1 MGVQDRPQCYFDV
14 EINREPGEKGRG
26 KTTGKKLCYKGSTFH
41 RIVKNFMIQGGDFI
55 EGNGRGG
62 ESIYGGYF
70 EDYTNEKRAH
80 LAVSAVLSDQKPA
93 ITKSGR
99 KIKGRGTMRYHTP
112 PRSRSRSQSQDDDGD
127 EDEKSSETPPHW
139 KEEMQRTKI
148 YHPPSGEKWSKGDKL
163 NDHYSSR
170 WEGKNASPWS
180 RSRSHDYCSDHSTE
194 RSSQNRSHKKEKK
207 RAKHRKKSKKQ
218 KHSKKLKIPKTK
230 PKTDSTP
237 HKTESSRSSSRK
249 SKLSIK
255 RERRSRSCTIS
266 SRRSSR
272 RDWSSSDKIRRSSPL
287 SRNSSSYSRSKSRSI
302 SYSRS
307 RSRSRTRSRSLSR
320 SRSRS
325 ISRTRKRT
333 PSRSPGNTRSNENNK
348 SQVDPRRQNI
358 QTNENVLPNAVSESV
373 PALPMSDSPP
383 PSRWKPGQKPW
394 KPSYVNVQEIKA
406 KTPALLAQSSYTVK
420 NSKENSRS
428 SSYHDRH
435 RHSDSE
441 RSVYSSDRSY
451 NYKRRSRTRS
461 SRSRS
466 YRRSYSRSR
475 SRGRYSSRSRT
486 PVKYHSRSSSYSSY
500 DSYNYKTRAKSNSR
514 ERGVKHNNAIQESSP
529 EATFGDRYLDNR
541 KELKGEKENHRLY
554 SSEYSTDSE
563 KSNVE
568 KNKKHDAVS
577 KKQNNKSHSQSEADS
592 IKTSEPK
599 QKKHNTGSF
608 REDQKSKSGWDSDS
622 DNSKKEPG
630 VEDGSSEFQQLE
642 SGRTDEKTSPG
653 VEDRSSEFQLLE
665 SGRTDEKTSSRKA
678 FLSSKWDSEDHSETE
693 EKKINRGSA
702 YSSKEEGEA
711 SSGSD
716 SEGGNS
722 KSSKMSTRLACL
734 SPANSETDLKKT
746 SKKQT
751 SIAAESSV
759 LSSGSEKVMPKK
771 KAKRKRKH
779 KKRSS
784 TKAGSRRGKT
794 KSKGKK
800 SKKKKQKPKETFH
813 WQPPLEFGEEE
824 EEERPKENVTVKQ
837 VVKEGLLKVIGETA
851 VKHKESKSSDVETHK
866 TPKENIQSGAASQ
879 RAQEQS
885 TKNEQESKQS
895 PMNVRSPRRGESTEA
910 ESSEVD
916 GKELAEEF
924 PEKTEQSDSMEIC
937 TPEQNSPERDYAKTT
952 PQQGS
957 PLKEHVLP
965 TNRDTENAL
974 NTTVVEAL
982 KMEPHPMNSR
992 ASSNVLISND
1002 SGDENDKAQNELQC
1016 LTIDPKWKPLKDLS
1030 NQQPVSSMNAV
1041 EVKSTDAS
1049 DCAETKPQGLR
1060 IEIKSK
1066 SRVRPGSLFDEVRK
1080 TARLNQRQRNQESSS
1095 EESSP
1100 SVENKSKSRSR
1111 TRSPSLEATLE
1122 VAAEEGTVGV
1132 DQGLGAA
1139 LTGVTEDTAT
1149 VGPTVEVG
1157 PGAGL
1162 LIGAEDPVTLTC
1174 LWRGVVSLLYGNLS
1188 CTVDRAMSWCLK
1200 EHLILSTSACPRAYP
1215 GFAHVVATEDPGL
1228 TLVTAPSSKLASEPE
1243 IPAPL
1248 NSFRTPERATNFL
1261 QCTHLDARRSV
1272 HAPRRST
1279 LRRSTLHASTPR
1291 RSVHASRRS
1300 VLTPR
1305 RSTLRCIDAR
1315 CTHLDARR
1323 FGARRYTRR
1332 RLDARCT
1339 RLDARCSHLDA
1350 RRFGASTLGARTSTL
1365 DASALDATRVD
1376 ASTLGARVSTLGAH
1390 TSTLDASVHRRSVH
1404 APRRSTLRRS
1414 TLHASTPRRSV
1425 HAPRRSTLRRSTLH
1439 ASTPRRSVHAS
1450 RRSVLTPR
1458 RSTLRCIDA
1467 RCTHLD
1473 ARRFG
1478 ARRYTRRRLDARCTR
1493 LDARCSHLD
1502 ARRFGASTLGAR
1514 TSTLDASALDAT
1526 RVDASTLGARTST
1539 LDASALDA
1547 TRVDASTL
1555 GARTSTLDASAHRR
1569 SVHASRRSVLTP
1581 RAAMSG
1587 FHRCVTCQAKLPA
1600 SDPHDDCVAC
1610 LGPEHAAS
1618 ALADRSFCASC
1629 ANFQPRTL
1637 RQRARKAV
1645 GQHSPSSGSSFTL
1658 SVPPSSTVTAVTL
1671 RGSRSPSQLT
1681 AGQRSPDRRHSPS
1694 VRLQGSSP
1702 RRERSRRSRSRS
1714 LSPRRRGRSRSPRRD
1729 RRGRDKS
1736 GVAELTSKMSQ
1747 FMEVMMGQQSLLMSL
1762 TNRAPPAEPV
1772 ASHSAFQ
1779 PQPLAVPVVQQPQ
1792 GVWDI
1797 DAISRDASEG
1807 DPLLEEDSPG
1817 TDLASQHSE
1826 HDSESEALDTSD
1838 PLWSLVERAT
1848 RHLGIEWQAVE
1859 LPRRSLF
1866 ESPSVRSPMP
1876 RTLPAFPDF
1885 IKEVQSTWGAPAS
1898 SPATSRKASAFAM
1911 QGASEAGLASFPPVD
1926 AAFAAL
1932 VKTPTLSGLVKE
1944 PACPNKQC
1952 RTTEI
1957 HLKKGY
1963 LAATEAVKLSN
1974 VASLLTVYQASLIS
1988 S

>member
-14 EINREPGEKGRG
+14 EINREPVGRIVFQLFSDVCPKTCTNFLGLCTGEKGRG

-70 EDYTNEKRAH
+70 EDENFVLKHDRAFLLSMANRGKDTNGSQFFITTKTAPHLDGVHVVFGLVISGFEVIKHIENLKTDAASRPYADVRVIDCGQLTKPANDVLERRKKISPHSWDSSSSSSTSESQSDTEEKQPPPRKRKRRTRYKHLNKRRKEGKRRGSSSKKPPASQTSLCEQENADDDKGKDLNVKREKPVVRPEEIPPVPENRFLLRRDMQIHKTEPAH

-148 YHPPSGEKWSKGDKL
+148 YQPPSGEKWSKGDKL

-194 RSSQNRSHKKEKK
+194 RASQNRRHKKEK

-218 KHSKKLKIPKTK
+218 KHSKKLEIPKTK

-272 RDWSSSDKIRRSSPL
+272 RDWSGSDKIRRSSPL
-287 SRNSSSYSRSKSRSI
+287 SRNSSSYSRSKSRSR
-302 SYSRS
+302 SYSRSRS

-325 ISRTRKRT
+325 ISRSRKRT
-333 PSRSPGNTRSNENNK
+333 SSRSPRNTRSNENNK
-348 SQVDPRRQNI
+348 SQVDPPRQNT
-358 QTNENVLPNAVSESV
+358 QTNENVLPNAISESV

-475 SRGRYSSRSRT
+475 SRGRYSSRSHT
-486 PVKYHSRSSSYSSY
+486 PVKYHSRSSSYSRSNSY

-563 KSNVE
+563 KSNVK

-642 SGRTDEKTSPG
+642 SGRTNEKTSPG
-653 VEDRSSEFQLLE
+653 VEDRSSEFQQLD

-693 EKKINRGSA
+693 EKKINRGGSA

-711 SSGSD
+711 SSESD

-824 EEERPKENVTVKQ
+824 EEERPEENVTVKQ

-851 VKHKESKSSDVETHK
+851 VKHKESKSNAVETHK

-924 PEKTEQSDSMEIC
+924 PEKTEQSDDSMEIC

-952 PQQGS
+952 LQQGS

-974 NTTVVEAL
+974 NTTIVEAL

-992 ASSNVLISND
+992 ASSNVLVSND

-1030 NQQPVSSMNAV
+1030 NQQPVSSMNAE

-1095 EESSP
+1095 EERSP
-1100 SVENKSKSRSR
+1100 SIEDKSKSRSR
-1111 TRSPSLEATLE
+1111 TRSPS
-1122 VAAEEGTVGV
+1122 
-1132 DQGLGAA
+1132 
-1139 LTGVTEDTAT
+1139 
-1149 VGPTVEVG
+1149 
-1157 PGAGL
+1157 
-1162 LIGAEDPVTLTC
+1162 
-1174 LWRGVVSLLYGNLS
+1174 
-1188 CTVDRAMSWCLK
+1188 K
-1200 EHLILSTSACPRAYP
+1200 
-1215 GFAHVVATEDPGL
+1215 
-1228 TLVTAPSSKLASEPE
+1228 
-1243 IPAPL
+1243 
-1248 NSFRTPERATNFL
+1248 
-1261 QCTHLDARRSV
+1261 
-1272 HAPRRST
+1272 
-1279 LRRSTLHASTPR
+1279 
-1291 RSVHASRRS
+1291 
-1300 VLTPR
+1300 
-1305 RSTLRCIDAR
+1305 
-1315 CTHLDARR
+1315 
-1323 FGARRYTRR
+1323 
-1332 RLDARCT
+1332 
-1339 RLDARCSHLDA
+1339 
-1350 RRFGASTLGARTSTL
+1350 
-1365 DASALDATRVD
+1365 
-1376 ASTLGARVSTLGAH
+1376 
-1390 TSTLDASVHRRSVH
+1390 
-1404 APRRSTLRRS
+1404 
-1414 TLHASTPRRSV
+1414 
-1425 HAPRRSTLRRSTLH
+1425 
-1439 ASTPRRSVHAS
+1439 
-1450 RRSVLTPR
+1450 
-1458 RSTLRCIDA
+1458 
-1467 RCTHLD
+1467 
-1473 ARRFG
+1473 
-1478 ARRYTRRRLDARCTR
+1478 
-1493 LDARCSHLD
+1493 
-1502 ARRFGASTLGAR
+1502 
-1514 TSTLDASALDAT
+1514 
-1526 RVDASTLGARTST
+1526 
-1539 LDASALDA
+1539 
-1547 TRVDASTL
+1547 
-1555 GARTSTLDASAHRR
+1555 
-1569 SVHASRRSVLTP
+1569 
-1581 RAAMSG
+1581 
-1587 FHRCVTCQAKLPA
+1587 
-1600 SDPHDDCVAC
+1600 
-1610 LGPEHAAS
+1610 
-1618 ALADRSFCASC
+1618 
-1629 ANFQPRTL
+1629 
-1637 RQRARKAV
+1637 
-1645 GQHSPSSGSSFTL
+1645 SGSSQQTRSRTRSL
-1658 SVPPSSTVTAVTL
+1658 SSSRSRTRSRSSTYSY
-1671 RGSRSPSQLT
+1671 RSRSYT
-1681 AGQRSPDRRHSPS
+1681 
-1694 VRLQGSSP
+1694 
-1702 RRERSRRSRSRS
+1702 RSRSRRRYSRGRSRTRSSTDRSYRRDSHSSRTYSRSRSRS
-1714 LSPRRRGRSRSPRRD
+1714 RSSNRRRRSRSVTYDSYYSRSRSRSSRRRRSDSYRRSRSYD
-1729 RRGRDKS
+1729 RSSRSYRSYSRSDRS
-1736 GVAELTSKMSQ
+1736 YS
-1747 FMEVMMGQQSLLMSL
+1747 
-1762 TNRAPPAEPV
+1762 RRR
-1772 ASHSAFQ
+1772 SHS
-1779 PQPLAVPVVQQPQ
+1779 
-1792 GVWDI
+1792 
-1797 DAISRDASEG
+1797 
-1807 DPLLEEDSPG
+1807 
-1817 TDLASQHSE
+1817 
-1826 HDSESEALDTSD
+1826 
-1838 PLWSLVERAT
+1838 
-1848 RHLGIEWQAVE
+1848 
-1859 LPRRSLF
+1859 
-1866 ESPSVRSPMP
+1866 
-1876 RTLPAFPDF
+1876 
-1885 IKEVQSTWGAPAS
+1885 
-1898 SPATSRKASAFAM
+1898 
-1911 QGASEAGLASFPPVD
+1911 
-1926 AAFAAL
+1926 
-1932 VKTPTLSGLVKE
+1932 
-1944 PACPNKQC
+1944 
-1952 RTTEI
+1952 
-1957 HLKKGY
+1957 
-1963 LAATEAVKLSN
+1963 
-1974 VASLLTVYQASLIS
+1974 
-1988 S
+1988 